1 MTSETCASTTNCK
14 GSLVY
19 FSSRLRVNLTT
30 CLLPGVAAPSI
41 SGAQMVDAA
50 GNLTLLGNNYCFVVS
65 DESAQLISTT
75 RCFIEYCVYSTVQND
90 RFFVNP
96 PASLQFNV
104 VTNTTING
112 VLTPVLQNCI
122 AAPDSDGDRVP
133 DAVDVDD
140 DNDGI
145 LDRYEFATG
154 KNGGFTP
161 ANDPSADDDGDGI
174 PNYSDTNNAQTDGV
188 CINYDT
194 DGDGVPNHLDL
205 DSDNDG
211 LPDVIEAGWR

>member
-1 MTSETCASTTNCK
+1 MFTSWCACTIHFWCTN
-14 GSLVY
+14 
-19 FSSRLRVNLTT
+19 
-30 CLLPGVAAPSI
+30 
-41 SGAQMVDAA
+41 VDAL

-65 DESAQLISTT
+65 DESAQAINTT
-75 RCFIEYCVYSTVQND
+75 RCFIEYCVYSAVQGD
-90 RFFVNP
+90 LFFVNP
-96 PASLQFNV
+96 PATLQFNV
-104 VTNTTING
+104 VTNTVING
-112 VLTPVLQNCI
+112 VLTPVLQNCL
-122 AAPDSDGDRVP
+122 AAPDSDEDNVP

-145 LDRYEFATG
+145 PDRYEFSTG
-154 KNGGFTP
+154 KNVGFTP

-174 PNYSDTNNAQTDGV
+174 PNFRDPSNTQCGGLNGNGI

-211 LPDVIEAGWR
+211 LPDVIEAGGPDSNGDGRIDCT